1 MNSGFTLDRRAFG
14 GLLAGLGA
22 ATLAGIAPA
31 ARAAAPDGS
40 GAVTGMVAALQAAR
54 ALSFTTQS
62 SFGASVAADRLRTL
76 GTRASVVFKREGGLF
91 VAFGGGGEPDVRMLI
106 AGDEV
111 TLYSLS
117 LAAKTVLKL
126 APENGWAFA
135 IPGVFIPFLGLLGDD
150 AGKDFFGGI
159 TSVTPI
165 AQGEAGQPE
174 QSTLVSV
181 MGGGFTGEVWVD
193 RSTGLPART
202 TGTWFAATGGMAAS
216 AAVDFSGWT
225 AEDPADGAF
234 TIEGLAGAKSV
245 GLDGLGL

>member
-1 MNSGFTLDRRAFG
+1 MKNSLAVDRRAFG

-22 ATLAGIAPA
+22 AALAGSGPA
-31 ARAAAPDGS
+31 ARAAAPDGA
-40 GAVTGMVAALQAAR
+40 GAVTDMVAALQAAR
-54 ALSFTTQS
+54 ALSFTAQS

-76 GTRASVVFKREGGLF
+76 GTRASVVFKRSGGLF
-91 VAFGGGGEPDVRMLI
+91 AAFGGGGEPDVRMLI

-135 IPGVFIPFLGLLGDD
+135 VPGVFVPFLGLLGDD
-150 AGKDFFGGI
+150 PGKDFFGGI
-159 TSVTPI
+159 TTMTPI
-165 AQGEAGQPE
+165 AQGEAGQAE

-181 MGGGFTGEVWVD
+181 MGGSFTGEVWVD
-193 RSTGLPART
+193 RSNGLPART
-202 TGTWFAATGGMAAS
+202 TGTWFAAKGGMAAS

-225 AEDPADGAF
+225 SEDPADGAF
-234 TIEGLAGAKSV
+234 TVEGLDQAKPV
-245 GLDGLGL
+245 GLDDLGL